1 VNGPG
6 FLKRLALQR
15 QVYFVP
21 AGNVMGPFRNLAA
34 IINTI
39 REKLRAFKDQQR
51 QFAMVVSVLVDFG
64 YSFSTVRLF
73 YTRYSESL
81 SSECTPALIRRYFR
95 EYLELVNSERNN
107 FSHYG
112 KYNFGKGNLSAVR
125 DMSELIE
132 FDIYMQSLSG
142 YEGIGIL
149 NDAYELSPR
158 QISFLESVS
167 CINNCLS
174 YVELLFLLVYLEIA
188 SLYLHLL
195 ALAAKLRK
203 YRFSLSRQLSFAM
216 ITGRPSL
223 ANSPPFMPG
232 M

>member
-1 VNGPG
+1 
-6 FLKRLALQR
+6 
-15 QVYFVP
+15 
-21 AGNVMGPFRNLAA
+21 
-34 IINTI
+34 
-39 REKLRAFKDQQR
+39 
-51 QFAMVVSVLVDFG
+51 
-64 YSFSTVRLF
+64 
-73 YTRYSESL
+73 
-81 SSECTPALIRRYFR
+81 
-95 EYLELVNSERNN
+95 
-107 FSHYG
+107 
-112 KYNFGKGNLSAVR
+112 
-125 DMSELIE
+125 
-132 FDIYMQSLSG
+132 MQSLSG